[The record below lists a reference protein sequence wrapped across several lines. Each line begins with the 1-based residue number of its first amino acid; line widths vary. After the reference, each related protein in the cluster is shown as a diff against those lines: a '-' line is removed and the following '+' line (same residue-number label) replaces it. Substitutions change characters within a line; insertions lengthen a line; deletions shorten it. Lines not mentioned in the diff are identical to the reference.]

1 MTDKKKAIDW
11 RIICVGMI
19 CLTAAE
25 ITALMLGYNGT
36 MLKLFLVIIAITIG
50 AIIPLDKILKGGK

>member
-1 MTDKKKAIDW
+1 MTTKKKAIDW

-19 CLTAAE
+19 CMTAAE

-36 MLKLFLVIIAITIG
+36 LLKIFLVIMALAMG
-50 AIIPLDKILKGGK
+50 VVIPLDKIIKH

>member
-1 MTDKKKAIDW
+1 MTDKKKQIDW

-25 ITALMLGYNGT
+25 VTALILGYNGT
-36 MLKLFLVIIAITIG
+36 LLKLFLVIMSLAMGIV
-50 AIIPLDKILKGGK
+50 IPLDKIIKH